1 MWLWIINNQL
11 DEQCQFF
18 PFRFYEYGDHDT
30 FDKGVTFLLK
40 KSTIASNS
48 DDCSSVR
55 QSLEIAIW
63 SIRNTWSRTWIDWKI
78 LRFEVKIES
87 VPIIKIKFGP
97 MTAKSTFWPLC
108 LGPTCSLIP
117 PRISL
122 DDMMLITWRWRVW
135 CSRERGKQSVP
146 PQYEQTRND
155 PT

>member
-1 MWLWIINNQL
+1 MNNASSSL
-11 DEQCQFF
+11 FL
-18 PFRFYEYGDHDT
+18 FRFYEYGDHVT

-63 SIRNTWSRTWIDWKI
+63 NIRQTWIYWKI
-78 LRFEVKIES
+78 LWFEVKIES
-87 VPIIKIKFGP
+87 VPILKIKFGP

-108 LGPTCSLIP
+108 LGPICSLVP
-117 PRISL
+117 PRISF

-135 CSRERGKQSVP
+135 CSRERGRQSVP
-146 PQYEQTRND
+146 PQYERTRND